1 MLKNIVIW
9 ILAILVTMSSSFNLE
24 ISHDDISVKT
34 GDSFFLSC
42 KADSSYEFCT
52 FRSPN
57 GVWCDYEWKR
67 SEWNVTQGECAE
79 LHDRVTFSGIYE
91 DHECAILVHE
101 ALISD
106 SGVWS
111 CEVESYYLG
120 GSKGS
125 GSVRIG
131 EFNVEVLKPTT
142 TTTTTTT
149 TSTTSTTTSPIASF
163 HKNRSGRK
171 LDSFPDYEFLPNTT
185 RLDLPLNKATA
196 LPLVVGLVLV
206 MVTIAA
212 IAILVMVHRM
222 KNGSV
227 SKVISLEAGQMN
239 ISFEENKEEK
249 QEKNDQ
255 NMDEVRFMQDVFPH
269 IINFP
274 KDDLGLNL

>member
-1 MLKNIVIW
+1 
-9 ILAILVTMSSSFNLE
+9 
-24 ISHDDISVKT
+24 
-34 GDSFFLSC
+34 
-42 KADSSYEFCT
+42 
-52 FRSPN
+52 
-57 GVWCDYEWKR
+57 
-67 SEWNVTQGECAE
+67 
-79 LHDRVTFSGIYE
+79 
-91 DHECAILVHE
+91 VHE

-142 TTTTTTT
+142 NTTTTTTT
-149 TSTTSTTTSPIASF
+149 TSTTSTTTSPVASV
-163 HKNRSGRK
+163 HNNRSGRK
-171 LDSFPDYEFLPNTT
+171 LDNFPDYDFLPNIT

-239 ISFEENKEEK
+239 ISFEENKDEK

-274 KDDLGLNL
+274 EDDLGLNL

>member
-1 MLKNIVIW
+1 MLKDIVIW
-9 ILAILVTMSSSFNLE
+9 ILAILVTMSTSFNLE
-24 ISHDDISVKT
+24 ISHDEISVKT
-34 GDSFFLSC
+34 GESFFLSC

-67 SEWNVTQGECAE
+67 SEWNLTQGECAE
-79 LHDRVTFSGIYE
+79 LEDRVTFSGKYE
-91 DHECAILVHE
+91 DHECAIMVHE

-149 TSTTSTTTSPIASF
+149 TTSTTTSPIVSDL
-163 HKNRSGRK
+163 KSRSGRK
-171 LDSFPDYEFLPNTT
+171 LDNFPDYDLLPPNTT
-185 RLDLPLNKATA
+185 RLDLPLNKATV

-239 ISFEENKEEK
+239 ISFEETKEEK